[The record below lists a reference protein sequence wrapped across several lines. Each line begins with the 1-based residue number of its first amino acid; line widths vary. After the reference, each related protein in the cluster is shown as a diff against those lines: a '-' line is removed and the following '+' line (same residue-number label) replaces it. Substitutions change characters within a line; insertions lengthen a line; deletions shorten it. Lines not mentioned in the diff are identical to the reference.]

1 MNCRIQ
7 KLCRISQWSVLAILL
22 VSITQSFGGQ
32 DLSPKNNEAAQ
43 KIYTAKCAKCHQ
55 FYDPKSYSQVEWD
68 GWMQKMKKKAKLKA
82 DQFDLVSRYLD
93 GLRAEKPPES
103 KPK

>member
-7 KLCRISQWSVLAILL
+7 KTCRISQWSVLAILL
-22 VSITQSFGGQ
+22 ISITQSFGGQ
-32 DLSPKNNEAAQ
+32 DLSPKNSEAAR

-68 GWMQKMKKKAKLKA
+68 GWMQKMKKKPRLQA
-82 DQFDLVSRYLD
+82 DQFDMVSRYLAV
-93 GLRAEKPPES
+93 LRAEQPRECKP
-103 KPK
+103 